1 MQLFRGAERE
11 GGRARDIC
19 VFSCIPI
26 MVLICVQKQSNHCSF
41 CEMFNNSITDTQVSC
56 TLFTFHVRSVSLCI
70 SQFRFSSRSLT
81 CSISNIEQ
89 PTTQIEHLTICTDI
103 LSIYDFGGLFFSYSL
118 GVCVCVFLCV
128 SILLLFRC
136 KTFFRSNEEAKSTL
150 SPQVLFFSHLQIL
163 AKNLRTTMM
172 FTHHFKHNKLQ
183 PPQKVDRSN
192 KHTKIECL
200 TCIYRSIK

>member
-1 MQLFRGAERE
+1 MTKSEIEIDELYLCFAAFLQTHILSHDRRHHSEAERE
-11 GGRARDIC
+11 RKRGRARDIC

-70 SQFRFSSRSLT
+70 SQFQFGSRSLT

-118 GVCVCVFLCV
+118 GVCMFFFVFQFCCCFDVKHFSGRMKKL
-128 SILLLFRC
+128 
-136 KTFFRSNEEAKSTL
+136 K
-150 SPQVLFFSHLQIL
+150 VLYFLKYCFSLIY
-163 AKNLRTTMM
+163 KYW
-172 FTHHFKHNKLQ
+172 
-183 PPQKVDRSN
+183 PG
-192 KHTKIECL
+192 
-200 TCIYRSIK
+200 TCGRP